1 MTGSSRPKAAPC
13 ARSAVKDE
21 VEQKKR
27 GEGGEQ
33 RNKPA
38 VAQGS
43 LKSLENNKGVQFP
56 VCGADVWPTPL
67 STGGEG
73 RGRKRKCAR
82 ALHLAQLHR
91 RLQMSTASPPA
102 QPQPRALCSFTA
114 GSTRCFTH
122 PIHLQFFL
130 HVIFSLCRFTRGRV
144 YTAFRLIPPYRILFV
159 STRALQIK

>member
-1 MTGSSRPKAAPC
+1 M
-13 ARSAVKDE
+13 
-21 VEQKKR
+21 
-27 GEGGEQ
+27 
-33 RNKPA
+33 
-38 VAQGS
+38 AQSS
-43 LKSLENNKGVQFP
+43 LKSVENNKGVQFP
-56 VCGADVWPTPL
+56 VCGADVWPAPL

-73 RGRKRKCAR
+73 RGRKHKFAR
-82 ALHLAQLHR
+82 ALHLARLHG

-130 HVIFSLCRFTRGRV
+130 HVIFSLCHFTRDRF
-144 YTAFRLIPPYRILFV
+144 YTAFRLILPYRVLFV